1 MESEMQRVLMIGAC
15 AAVLLVGCGKKGDDG
30 GVTGAAPAAQQTKSE
45 AAPLMPRLA
54 YRHRYEMQLP
64 GSQISPL
71 MSEHERA
78 CLRAGPSLC
87 QVTGLTVR
95 VEGGG
100 DIHGALNLR
109 AVPTWLDAFRDGLKG
124 QAEAAHGKLL
134 ASETDTED
142 LTTRMVDTDAEVR
155 AKIALRDRLQALV
168 AHHDGKLK
176 DLVEIENQ
184 LAQVQGEID
193 AARSGR
199 AVMSRQVAM
208 SDLAVEYR
216 STPTLATSRTW
227 TPVGAALR
235 DSSDIVAAVLA
246 FMIRAT
252 ALLGL
257 PAIVGL
263 FIWRSSRRKTKVQ
276 TSQA

>member
-1 MESEMQRVLMIGAC
+1 MQRVLMIGAC
-15 AAVLLVGCGKKGDDG
+15 AAVLLAGCSKKSEDG
-30 GVTGAAPAAQQTKSE
+30 AVTERSPAASAQTKSDP
-45 AAPLMPRLA
+45 APLMPRLA
-54 YRHRYEMQLP
+54 YRHRYEMELP
-64 GSQISPL
+64 GAQISPL

-78 CLRAGPSLC
+78 CLRAGPSVC

-95 VEGGG
+95 DEGGG
-100 DIHGALNLR
+100 DIRGALNLR
-109 AVPTWLDAFRDGLKG
+109 AIPTWLDAFRDGLKN

-134 ASETDTED
+134 SSETDTED

-176 DLVEIENQ
+176 DLVEIERQ

-216 STPTLATSRTW
+216 STPAFATSRTW
-227 TPVGAALR
+227 SPVGSALR
-235 DSSDIVAAVLA
+235 ESSDIVAMVLA

-257 PAIVGL
+257 PLTVGL
-263 FIWRSSRRKTKVQ
+263 VIWRLSRRRPKIRP
-276 TSQA
+276 AGA

>member
-1 MESEMQRVLMIGAC
+1 MQRVLLIGAC
-15 AAVLLVGCGKKGDDG
+15 AAVLLVGCSKKSEEGA
-30 GVTGAAPAAQQTKSE
+30 VTETGSAASERTKSQS
-45 AAPLMPRLA
+45 APLMPRLA
-54 YRHRYEMQLP
+54 YRHHYEMQLP
-64 GSQISPL
+64 GAQISPL

-78 CLRAGPSLC
+78 CLRAGPSVC

-95 VEGGG
+95 DEGGG
-100 DIHGALNLR
+100 EIHGALNLR
-109 AVPTWLDAFRDGLKG
+109 AIPSWLDVFRDGLKT

-142 LTTRMVDTDAEVR
+142 LTTKMVDTDAEVR
-155 AKIALRDRLQALV
+155 AKVALRDRLQALV

-208 SDLAVEYR
+208 SDLAVDYR
-216 STPTLATSRTW
+216 STPTFATSRTW
-227 TPVGAALR
+227 TPVGSALR

-263 FIWRSSRRKTKVQ
+263 LVWRVFRRRTKAQ
-276 TSQA
+276 ASQA